1 MTVVERRTAG
11 SSRTIIVGAGLAG
24 LVCARHLLRQRGNV
38 LVLEASDDV
47 GGRVRSDHVDGFILD
62 RGFQVLFD
70 AYPAARRNLDLHALD
85 LRPFDPGA
93 IICYDAARTVLTD
106 PRRDRTWRDVFE
118 AARTGA
124 IPPDDKLR
132 LARLAVK
139 LRQADPDADQD
150 AEPDALSTVAYL
162 RQAGFSDDTIDR
174 FFRPFYGGIFLN
186 RALSTSE
193 AAFRFYQRM
202 LNAGRA
208 TLPARGMGAIGQQL
222 AMPLRDGGMLRT
234 DAPVESLLRE
244 NQRVRGVR
252 LVNGETLDADA
263 VVLATDAATA
273 QSLAQSD
280 LDVPT
285 EWLAVNA
292 VYFAGAQAPYTG
304 PKIALNAAPDALVNN
319 AQVVSN
325 VAPSYA
331 PAGQHLL
338 SATILGAPAMDDAQ
352 LAAAALDDLRRM
364 FAGNDRALA
373 ALNTF
378 EPLRVYR
385 IPQAQFAQPP
395 GIYSRLPGNT
405 THVHGLFV
413 AGEWTE
419 ASSINGAMTSGE
431 RCAAAVGRF
440 MRERAE

>member
-1 MTVVERRTAG
+1 MSVAESRTAG
-11 SSRTIIVGAGLAG
+11 SDRVIVVGAGLAG
-24 LVCARHLLRQRGNV
+24 LVCARHLLRQRVNV
-38 LVLEASDDV
+38 LVLESADDV

-70 AYPAARRNLDLHALD
+70 AYPAARRNLDLEALD

-93 IICYDAARTVLTD
+93 IICYDGARTVLTD
-106 PRRDRTWRDVFE
+106 PWRDRTWRDVFE

-132 LARLAVK
+132 LARLAAK
-139 LRQADPDADQD
+139 LRDTDADQD
-150 AEPDALSTVAYL
+150 AEPDVRSTIAYL
-162 RQAGFSDDTIDR
+162 RQEGFSDDTIDR

-202 LNAGRA
+202 LNVGRA
-208 TLPARGMGAIGQQL
+208 TLPARGMGAIAQQL
-222 AMPLRDGGMLRT
+222 AMPLRDAAVLRA
-234 DAPVESLLRE
+234 DAPVESLIRE

-252 LVNGETLDADA
+252 LANGEELRADA

-273 QSLAQSD
+273 QSLAQFD
-280 LDVPT
+280 LAAPA

-331 PAGQHLL
+331 PAGKHLL
-338 SATILGAPAMDDAQ
+338 SAAILGTPDMDDAQ

-364 FAGNDRALA
+364 FAGNERALA
-373 ALNTF
+373 ALDTF

-405 THVHGLFV
+405 THVQGLFV
-413 AGEWTE
+413 TGEWTE

-431 RCAAAVGRF
+431 RCAAAVGKF
-440 MRERAE
+440 MRERAA